1 MPTSAPGSK
10 RAAATLPA
18 ITASPAAGAPAAPPP
33 AGRPRPPRARR
44 RGPRPLRVARRER
57 AFTLIEMLVV
67 LLIAGLL
74 IAAVTL
80 APSRNRRTEL
90 SEEAQRLAS
99 LLESAGDEA
108 QVRSL
113 PIAWQPVNG
122 GYRFMQRTENGE
134 WRTLGDEQFR
144 PRRWGTEVTGV
155 AIRYSDGGK
164 SLSRVVIGD
173 ESIDAPVTITLS
185 SESTRLEVVSTGIG
199 NFIVR
204 RP

>member
-1 MPTSAPGSK
+1 MP
-10 RAAATLPA
+10 
-18 ITASPAAGAPAAPPP
+18 
-33 AGRPRPPRARR
+33 ARR
-44 RGPRPLRVARRER
+44 RFPRPLRVVRREQ

-122 GYRFMQRTENGE
+122 GYRFMQRTENGD
-134 WRTLGDEQFR
+134 WRTLGDDLFR

-173 ESIDAPVTITLS
+173 ESIDSPVTITLS